1 MTNPQGPTQ
10 PGPGQTPPGPPY
22 QIGQV
27 VNGHVWNGR
36 QWVVV
41 QQQERPP
48 QEGYSPQYSY
58 PAQQGYPPQ
67 QGFPPAP
74 GFGPSPMYAAAVK
87 PPRPIYQRWWVW
99 AAGGLVLLMIIGAV
113 AGGGDTTPTASP
125 GSAAPAASATS
136 QEPSSAPS
144 ESTADETS
152 SPSAEVTEDAADQ
165 DASAQAGPR
174 APSDEAEFIAIVQK
188 GIAAGESADND
199 LKVGLAMKKRDRAI
213 CKLDVTKPKDW
224 TGTITTLDSNGDGDG
239 ILTLELADG
248 ISVGTWNNAFS
259 DINDN
264 TLIKS
269 SKLLDRLSEMSEGE
283 QVTFSGSFIKESET
297 CIANKGLT
305 KVGKLMRPEFVF
317 RFSAVKAS

>member
-1 MTNPQGPTQ
+1 MTDPQGPNQ
-10 PGPGQTPPGPPY
+10 PGPRQPPPGPPY

-27 VNGHVWNGR
+27 VNGHIWNGR

-41 QQQERPP
+41 QQH
-48 QEGYSPQYSY
+48 GASP
-58 PAQQGYPPQ
+58 QQGYSPQ

-74 GFGPSPMYAAAVK
+74 GYGPNPIPAAAVK

-99 AAGGLVLLMIIGAV
+99 ATGGLILFIIIGAV
-113 AGGGDTTPTASP
+113 AGGGDTTTTASP
-125 GSAAPAASATS
+125 GSAAPAPSTTS

-144 ESTADETS
+144 EPVADETS
-152 SPSAEVTEDAADQ
+152 APSAEETEDAADQ
-165 DASAQAGPR
+165 DGSAQAGAK
-174 APSDEAEFIAIVQK
+174 APSDEAEFITVVQK

-199 LKVGLAMKKRDRAI
+199 LKVGLAMKKRDQSI

-239 ILTLELADG
+239 ILTVELAG
-248 ISVGTWNNAFS
+248 GMSVGTWNNAFS

-269 SKLLDRLSEMSEGE
+269 SKLLDRLSEMSEGD
-283 QVTFSGSFIKESET
+283 QVTFSGSFIKDSDT